1 MINNSRFFASHVVSP
16 PSSHP
21 PSITLYQYAI
31 CPFCCKTKAFLGYL
45 SLTYE
50 QVEVNPLTKKE
61 LNQLNDKSYR
71 KVPVAIIDGVQVN
84 GSDEII
90 QYLLSSSQRE
100 NKNLILSKEEF
111 ISSPWV
117 AFANDQLAPIL
128 YPNLCSTL
136 SNSYRA
142 FGYVHNVSD
151 FSIPQRYLIQSLG
164 SLAMYFAASK
174 IKKKKGI
181 LNEREALHNALS
193 KFENE
198 GLVQNEFSSGKK
210 DTPDLGDIAM
220 YGVLKSVE
228 GLPLQNEI
236 LPNDGSTINL
246 WYDRMR
252 AKTSY

>member
-1 MINNSRFFASHVVSP
+1 M
-16 PSSHP
+16 
-21 PSITLYQYAI
+21 
-31 CPFCCKTKAFLGYL
+31 
-45 SLTYE
+45 
-50 QVEVNPLTKKE
+50 
-61 LNQLNDKSYR
+61 
-71 KVPVAIIDGVQVN
+71 N

-174 IKKKKGI
+174 IKSYVPLFLPFWRAASIHGQQLI
-181 LNEREALHNALS
+181 LLLLFFPRFFFSFDFLFFYLNRKERYS
-193 KFENE
+193 K
-198 GLVQNEFSSGKK
+198 
-210 DTPDLGDIAM
+210 
-220 YGVLKSVE
+220 
-228 GLPLQNEI
+228 
-236 LPNDGSTINL
+236 
-246 WYDRMR
+246 
-252 AKTSY
+252 